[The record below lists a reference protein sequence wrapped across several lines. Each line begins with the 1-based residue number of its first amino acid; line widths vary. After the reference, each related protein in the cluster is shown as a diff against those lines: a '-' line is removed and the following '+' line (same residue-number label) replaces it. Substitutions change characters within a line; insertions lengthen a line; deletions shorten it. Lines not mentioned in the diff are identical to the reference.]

1 MLPVIPNIKNKPTG
15 SRRLRSNGLN
25 RMRIPKMC
33 VMAVFLV
40 GLVLVS
46 FFHLDQA
53 IAQIRELK
61 ADQIL
66 KGDDQQPWEI
76 EADEVAYDRRLDRYT
91 ARGNVKISKKNIML
105 TADFIEFDHKTMHA
119 DAKGNVV
126 LKVGQ
131 DILSGSHME
140 IDLDLQVGSIE
151 NAYLF
156 LKENNFHITAHKIQK
171 TGEKTYRIDE
181 ASLTTCEG
189 EKPDWKLTGKD
200 IKIKEDGSGTA
211 KHATMRVRDVPVLYT
226 PYFYY
231 PANRDR
237 QSGFLMP
244 EFASSDRK
252 GTEYTQPFFWAI
264 SDSSDAT
271 FYASYMTKR
280 GLKLGGEYRYMLS
293 ERTQGAIQLDG
304 FRDRK
309 IDDGIGDA
317 TDAYGFLDEPV
328 DVLRTN
334 ENRYWFRASHHQQ
347 LPYDIFAKL
356 DLDIVRDQD
365 YLREFRD
372 GYMGYEK
379 SEKYFLKVFRRQLDD
394 FNDPLRVNRLN
405 LNRIW
410 PKFSLNFE
418 PRWNDDTQR
427 NSNTSRTLQRLPFI
441 GFDGAKQKIFNSP
454 VYLDLESQYNY
465 FWRDE
470 GPRGQRIDLHPRFY
484 LPFRARNYLTIE
496 PSVGLRQ
503 TAYRLDKKNFDG
515 ESNNSKWSHR
525 ELFDTRLDFFSEI
538 NKVFDLEGQLWE
550 KMKHTIRPQITHEF
564 VPDANQGGLPN
575 FDPIDRIEETN
586 KITYSL
592 TNTLTSKSKQVDAA
606 AGSSQSTTARAG
618 IFQTPADYD
627 YIDFF
632 RLKVEQSY
640 DFEKSNRAF
649 APIVAKLDVIPG
661 KYIWVDADAA
671 WSVYD
676 KEFLSHNIQGK
687 LSDNRGDS
695 LYVDYRWAQKSKET
709 DTLDKIHSITGKLNI
724 QLTDRLSISAEHE
737 QNIQESLRI
746 RTGAG
751 FFYQARCWSFDFKY
765 TDMPNDK
772 RIQFQINLMGL
783 GGVGN

>member
-1 MLPVIPNIKNKPTG
+1 MH
-15 SRRLRSNGLN
+15 
-25 RMRIPKMC
+25 
-33 VMAVFLV
+33 VMTLFLAGV
-40 GLVLVS
+40 VLVS
-46 FFHLDQA
+46 FIHLDQA
-53 IAQIRELK
+53 IAQIRDLK

-66 KGDDQQPWEI
+66 EGDDQQPWVI
-76 EADEVAYDRRLDRYT
+76 EADEVAYDRQLDQYT
-91 ARGNVKISKKNIML
+91 ARGNVKISKKNIQL

-119 DAKGNVV
+119 DAEGNVV

-140 IDLDLQVGSIE
+140 IDLDRQVGSIE

-156 LKENNFHITAHKIQK
+156 LKENNFHITANKIQK
-171 TGEKTYRIDE
+171 TGENTYRIDE

-200 IKIKEDGSGTA
+200 IKIKENGSGTA

-280 GLKLGGEYRYMLS
+280 GLKLGGEYRYILS

-309 IDDGIGDA
+309 VDDGVGDA
-317 TDAYGFLDEPV
+317 TDAYGFLDDPV

-379 SEKYFLKVFRRQLDD
+379 SEKYFLKVFKRQLDD
-394 FNDPLRVNRLN
+394 YNDPLRVNRLN

-441 GFDGAKQKIFNSP
+441 GFDGAKQKILDSP

-470 GPRGQRIDLHPRFY
+470 GPRGQRLDLHPRFY
-484 LPFRARNYLTIE
+484 VPFRAKNFLTIE
-496 PSVGLRQ
+496 PSVGFRQ
-503 TAYRLDKKNFDG
+503 TAYRLDKKNFDD

-525 ELFDTRLDFFSEI
+525 ELFDTRMDLFSEI
-538 NKVFDLEGQLWE
+538 SKVFDFEGQTFE

-575 FDPIDRIEETN
+575 FDRIDRIEETN

-592 TNTLTSKSKQVDAA
+592 TNTLTSKSKQKDATA
-606 AGSSQSTTARAG
+606 ATLQPTTARAG
-618 IFQTPADYD
+618 TFQTPTNYD
-627 YIDFF
+627 YTDFF

-676 KEFLSHNIQGK
+676 KEFLSHNIQGA

-709 DTLDKIHSITGKLNI
+709 NTLDKIHSIFGRLNL